1 LLGKVADL
9 IFLQAVAK
17 NYLAV
22 NRFLQAKDCPHK
34 RGLSASVLSDN
45 AKVVARVDAKVK
57 VFNEDV
63 FIVAKAEV
71 LAFQKRHG
79 ENYAKKTPARQYENG
94 FHFCDRLDPAIFWRD
109 NCCG

>member
-1 LLGKVADL
+1 MLGKVADL

-63 FIVAKAEV
+63 FVVAKAEV
-71 LAFQKRHG
+71 LAFQKRHRR
-79 ENYAKKTPARQYENG
+79 NYAKKSPARQYENG
-94 FHFCDRLDPAIFWRD
+94 FHFCGRLDPTNFWRD
-109 NCCG
+109 NWFG